1 MSYFQFLFL
10 RTSII
15 YFSLEILLPNERE
28 VHKFIT
34 LGLQMWHK
42 RPCIYLAG
50 MKTHHFFMR
59 CQNFSNQRNVLFDD
73 LSSINSEILKKTE
86 NEIVQV
92 LLFGNEGFSEDMNF
106 RIIISSIRLIKDS
119 KKFDES
125 LSLRQK
131 PFWYI
136 FAGIK
141 IWNIFLPSVLVSYVT
156 YLLWRAL

>member
-1 MSYFQFLFL
+1 
-10 RTSII
+10 
-15 YFSLEILLPNERE
+15 
-28 VHKFIT
+28 
-34 LGLQMWHK
+34 
-42 RPCIYLAG
+42 
-50 MKTHHFFMR
+50 MR

-131 PFWYI
+131 PF
-136 FAGIK
+136 
-141 IWNIFLPSVLVSYVT
+141 
-156 YLLWRAL
+156 

>member
-1 MSYFQFLFL
+1 
-10 RTSII
+10 
-15 YFSLEILLPNERE
+15 
-28 VHKFIT
+28 
-34 LGLQMWHK
+34 
-42 RPCIYLAG
+42 
-50 MKTHHFFMR
+50 MR

-106 RIIISSIRLIKDS
+106 RIITSSIRLIKDS

-131 PFWYI
+131 PF
-136 FAGIK
+136 
-141 IWNIFLPSVLVSYVT
+141 
-156 YLLWRAL
+156 